1 MNFRTGLKCGAAT
14 LAVATALQT
23 GPALAQS
30 TGTQVQELV
39 ITGFRESVSRT
50 GLIKA
55 EQVAKQRSTVTSE
68 YLGTQAAGESIA
80 DSLNLLP
87 GVNFTNS
94 DAYGSSG
101 GNIRLRGFDGNRVG
115 LLLDGM
121 PINDSGNYA
130 IFTNQML
137 DPEIIGRTTVNQGT
151 TDVDSPSP
159 SAAGGV
165 VNILT
170 RMPKV
175 DFNIYASG
183 SLGSEN
189 YKRFYGSLDT
199 GVTNLGLG
207 AFGTWSKQRYEK
219 FKGPGTLNKTQ
230 YNFRVFKKI
239 GDGGD
244 FVSVIG
250 HYNRNRNAFYRNLS
264 KAQIAF
270 YGRDYDNLRTCTRT
284 TPGAGAQN
292 DGSSPFGTGGG
303 TYLSANDNPANPA
316 SCTNFFGLR
325 INPSN
330 TGNIRAQSRFTF
342 WNWLTLTFDPSF
354 QYVLANGGGTNPISE
369 TDGRLRGAALAVGR
383 DLNGDGDTAD
393 SVRLYN
399 PNTTNTRRYGFT
411 TSLIADIDEHS
422 RFRVA
427 YTLDYAQHR
436 QTGDFG
442 TLDAFGNP
450 QNVYGGKDGNGAK
463 VLSADGVSLR
473 GRDRYSNAIL
483 NQVAAEYRGEFDNL
497 TINLGVRA
505 PYFFR
510 RLHQFCYSQNL
521 TNGTVR
527 CTTEPV
533 AAVNPNGTVTLSTTG
548 ATPWIRPFRLNKSY
562 DKLLPSAG
570 ASYRIQE
577 NHLVYLSYGT
587 NFSAPRTD
595 NLYSPFI
602 DPACVANC
610 QIVLPGVQPE
620 TSEVYDLGWR
630 YQGTRLLTS
639 VDVWSAKFKNRVVT
653 SFDQTLG
660 ISVDRNVGN
669 VDQWGVDAEAGWE
682 VMPDLVVYGSAS
694 YNNSELKNNIPTGVG
709 TFLATA
715 GKSLVE
721 TPDWTYSA
729 RAEYT
734 LGAFGFGVQ
743 AKYVGDRFSTDL
755 NDDVAPSYT
764 KVDANI
770 SYDLAKIGASEGS
783 FARLNVINLFD
794 EKYLGSISSTN
805 SAAGNPT
812 FSIGAPRTIQ
822 FTVGM
827 DF

>member
-1 MNFRTGLKCGAAT
+1 MNFRTRLKCGVAT
-14 LAVATALQT
+14 LAVAATLQT
-23 GPALAQS
+23 GTALAQS

-39 ITGFRESVSRT
+39 ITGFRETVSPT

-55 EQVAKQRSTVTSE
+55 EQVPKQRSTVTDE
-68 YLGTQAAGESIA
+68 YLGTQNAGQSIA

-121 PINDSGNYA
+121 PLNDSGNYA
-130 IFTNQML
+130 VFTNQML
-137 DPEIIGRTTVNQGT
+137 DPEIIGQTTVNQGT

-159 SAAGGV
+159 SAAGGIINV
-165 VNILT
+165 QTRKPRDELNILAVGT
-170 RMPKV
+170 
-175 DFNIYASG
+175 
-183 SLGSEN
+183 LGSEN
-189 YKRFYGSLDT
+189 YKRFFGSFDT
-199 GVTNLGLG
+199 GFNGLGMG

-219 FKGPGTLNKTQ
+219 FKGPGSLNKTQ
-230 YNFRVFKKI
+230 YNFRIFQKLE
-239 GDGGD
+239 GDD
-244 FVSVIG
+244 FISVAG

-270 YGRDYDNLRTCTRT
+270 YGEDYDNLRTCTRT

-292 DGSSPFGTGGG
+292 DGASPAGTGGG
-303 TYLSANDNPANPA
+303 AFLSANDNPANPA

-354 QYVLANGGGTNPISE
+354 QYVLANGGGTNAISE
-369 TDGRLRGAALAVGR
+369 TDGRLRGSALAVGVN
-383 DLNGDGDTAD
+383 LNGDADTAD
-393 SVRLYN
+393 TIRLYN

-411 TSLIADIDEHS
+411 TSLIADLDEHS
-422 RFRVA
+422 RVRLA

-442 TLDAFGNP
+442 ILDAFGNP
-450 QNVYGGKDGNGAK
+450 QHVYGGKDGQGIK
-463 VLSADGVSLR
+463 VVSADGVSLR

-483 NQVAAEYRGEFDNL
+483 NQVAAEYRGEWGEFTL
-497 TINLGVRA
+497 NLGVRA

-533 AAVNPNGTVTLSTTG
+533 ATVLPSGMVELATTG
-548 ATPWIRPFRLNKSY
+548 GTDYIRPFRLNKSY
-562 DKLLPSAG
+562 DDVLPSAG
-570 ASYRIQE
+570 ASYRIHE
-577 NHLVYLSYGT
+577 DHLVYASYGT

-595 NLYSPFI
+595 NLYSPFV
-602 DPACVANC
+602 DAACIAPC
-610 QIVLPGVQPE
+610 AIQLPGVQPE
-620 TSEVYDLGWR
+620 TSQVFDLGWR
-630 YQGTRLLTS
+630 YQGTTLLTS
-639 VDVWSAKFKNRVVT
+639 LDVWSAKFKNRVVT
-653 SFDQTLG
+653 SFDQVLG
-660 ISVDRNVGN
+660 ISIDRNVGN

-682 VMPDLVVYGSAS
+682 VMPDLVLYASAS
-694 YNNSELKNNIPTGVG
+694 YNQSELKNNIPTGIG

-715 GKSLVE
+715 GKTLVE
-721 TPDWTYSA
+721 TPDWTFST
-729 RAEYT
+729 RAEYDI
-734 LGAFGFGVQ
+734 GGFGFGAQV
-743 AKYVGDRFSTDL
+743 KYVGDRYSTDL
-755 NDDVAPSYT
+755 NDDVAPSYV

-770 SYDLAKIGASEGS
+770 SYDLSELGASEGS
-783 FARLNVINLFD
+783 FARLNVVNLFD
-794 EKYLGSISSTN
+794 EDYLGSISSTN
-805 SAAGNPT
+805 TAAGNPT

-822 FTVGM
+822 FSVGM